1 MLLVLYTNVY
11 IGCMVGTSSD
21 SLLFLISF
29 FWLNRVD
36 DARLPLSRI
45 VPIPSNQLNLY
56 RIVIILRFIIL
67 CFFFQYRITH
77 PVPDAYGLWLTSVIC
92 EIWFALS
99 WLLDQFPKWHPI
111 NRETYIDR
119 LALRFIIFLLCWC
132 NLELLYLFS
141 FSKTLNVMCYLMQ
154 VHYNFLL
161 LSALVVSSIKLS
173 QVTK

>member
-1 MLLVLYTNVY
+1 MFYVH
-11 IGCMVGTSSD
+11 SD
-21 SLLFLISF
+21 SFLFLILF
-29 FWLNRVD
+29 LWLNRAD

-45 VPIPSNQLNLY
+45 IPLPSNQLTLY
-56 RIVIILRFIIL
+56 RIVIVLRFIIL

-119 LALRFIIFLLCWC
+119 LALRSAVFLLYWFF
-132 NLELLYLFS
+132 FS
-141 FSKTLNVMCYLMQ
+141 QTTLNMSV
-154 VHYNFLL
+154 LL
-161 LSALVVSSIKLS
+161 TSDYYYYFVVSALIAS
-173 QVTK
+173 

>member
-1 MLLVLYTNVY
+1 MFYVH
-11 IGCMVGTSSD
+11 SD
-21 SLLFLISF
+21 SFLFLILF
-29 FWLNRVD
+29 LWLNRAD

-45 VPIPSNQLNLY
+45 IPLPSNQLTLY
-56 RIVIILRFIIL
+56 RIVIVLRFIIL

-119 LALRFIIFLLCWC
+119 LALRSAVFLLYWFI
-132 NLELLYLFS
+132 FS
-141 FSKTLNVMCYLMQ
+141 QTTLNMSV
-154 VHYNFLL
+154 LL
-161 LSALVVSSIKLS
+161 TSDYYYYFVVSALIAS
-173 QVTK
+173 

>member
-1 MLLVLYTNVY
+1 MFYVH
-11 IGCMVGTSSD
+11 SD
-21 SLLFLISF
+21 SFLFLILF
-29 FWLNRVD
+29 LWLNRAD

-45 VPIPSNQLNLY
+45 IPLPSNQLTLY
-56 RIVIILRFIIL
+56 RIVIVLRFIIL

-119 LALRFIIFLLCWC
+119 LALRSAVFLLYCTC
-132 NLELLYLFS
+132 FFFS
-141 FSKTLNVMCYLMQ
+141 QTTLNMSV
-154 VHYNFLL
+154 LL
-161 LSALVVSSIKLS
+161 TSDSYYYFVVYALIAS
-173 QVTK
+173 